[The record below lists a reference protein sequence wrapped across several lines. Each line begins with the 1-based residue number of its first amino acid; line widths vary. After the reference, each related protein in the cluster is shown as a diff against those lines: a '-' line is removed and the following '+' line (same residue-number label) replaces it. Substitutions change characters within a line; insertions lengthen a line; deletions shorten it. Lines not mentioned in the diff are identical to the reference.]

1 MGIAARRYA
10 QAAFQIA
17 EEKGEI
23 EPWRSD
29 LRKVVSTLSD
39 PGLAAILES
48 PKVHFEEKA
57 QLIRRCLPGVRDLIL
72 NLVYLLIVRRRFRL
86 LSEILVEYERLA
98 DVHQGIEHAEVTTAV
113 PLDRETEGRIR
124 ERLAR
129 LTGKKVMVSTK
140 VDPEL
145 IGGFIARVGDELVDG
160 SLRTRLRELREGLL
174 G

>member
-1 MGIAARRYA
+1 MSIAARRHA
-10 QAAFQIA
+10 QAVFQIA
-17 EEKGEI
+17 EAKGEI

-29 LRKVVSTLSD
+29 LRRVVSTLSD
-39 PGLAAILES
+39 PELVAILES
-48 PKVHFEEKA
+48 PKVRFEEKA

-124 ERLAR
+124 EHLAK
-129 LTGKKVMVSTK
+129 LTGKKVLVSTR

-160 SLRTRLRELREGLL
+160 SLRTRLRELKEGLL